1 MSETDSKSGWMCYF
15 FKNDKFSLI
24 HKQNFEYNS
33 VCMGSD
39 KYKKT
44 KDLFNRFMNKDNI
57 ALISYL
63 QHKESGEK
71 IAVVNT
77 HLHWDPAFNDVKAL
91 QVGIL
96 LEELQGII
104 KNIVIQIPMRISRT
118 LL

>member
-1 MSETDSKSGWMCYF
+1 
-15 FKNDKFSLI
+15 
-24 HKQNFEYNS
+24 
-33 VCMGSD
+33 
-39 KYKKT
+39 
-44 KDLFNRFMNKDNI
+44 MNKDNI